1 MLCNN
6 LLGSVL
12 LLGHLSCVLA
22 SQTSLRSLS
31 WSSQLLPPTFHI
43 FNNTWTKWWRSCE
56 QKCMISFLHNVLFSG
71 CCLPQHTVHVLI
83 WRKAISE
90 HGSSLPFLNLCS
102 QSHSFNDFL
111 RFCLVDNL
119 PNKECHTLLQLMLG
133 QPCTVD
139 KYWFCESENKI
150 LMKFS
155 AWPFEFLSE
164 KSYPVRKS

>member
-1 MLCNN
+1 MLCND

-12 LLGHLSCVLA
+12 LLGHLSFLRPRKPNLSAVTQLIK
-22 SQTSLRSLS
+22 STSTSHIS
-31 WSSQLLPPTFHI
+31 HFKPT
-43 FNNTWTKWWRSCE
+43 NTWTKWWKSCE

-119 PNKECHTLLQLMLG
+119 PKKECHTLLQLMLG

-139 KYWFCESENKI
+139 KYWFCESEKI
-150 LMKFS
+150 F
-155 AWPFEFLSE
+155 WWNFLLGLLSFWV
-164 KSYPVRKS
+164 KKVIR